1 MDSVEQWY
9 PAYIAEA
16 LYFVVL
22 VLYKLVATSSNNKKS
37 SVQPICCATNTTTT
51 NACVYKE
58 ETITEDKHCKPALVF
73 SESAMESFSE

>member
-22 VLYKLVATSSNNKKS
+22 VLYKLATRSNNKK

-58 ETITEDKHCKPALVF
+58 DIITEDKDCKPALVY
-73 SESAMESFSE
+73 SESTMESFSE